1 MTDNWDQYEWI
12 VVMGAMLAFFTAYG
26 IGANDVANAFATS
39 VGARSITLGQAVV
52 IAGVFEFAGAVL
64 LGSSVTDTVRKGVAE
79 TKPFEDDPEV
89 LMYGM
94 MCVIAA
100 TGLWLLLASY
110 LELPVSTTHSAIG
123 GIIGMA
129 LTAKGSEAVVWY
141 EFDDSKEALKKYK
154 GVAPII
160 VSWVVSPVFSGFLAM
175 GLFLFVRRFILQHE
189 DSRQRSFIFFPF
201 LVGVTI
207 ALNVYFI
214 IYKGFKRKL
223 GKDKKAL
230 SDILGAGWSTL
241 IALGLGTIIG
251 VSIWF
256 FFIPWLKEKVE
267 QNLREQDS
275 RAAAASAR
283 SLGPEKP
290 QKRNGD
296 SGRNADSR
304 RNGDSGRNADSRR
317 NGDTG
322 RNGDPANRDRSAAGR
337 LAGAVNRITDRDVH
351 GVIKTDKQVA
361 DIYESSKSYDAGTEE
376 SFKYL
381 QVFTATMDS
390 FAHGANDVANA
401 MGPFA
406 AIWDIYKN
414 RGFSGSKSDVPEW
427 ILVIGGAGITV
438 GLATYGYNIIRA
450 IGVKLVKMSASRGFA
465 IELGA
470 ATVIVVGSRYGI
482 PLSTTHCQVGA
493 TVGVGLMEGKKG
505 VNLQLLLKVIVGWVI
520 TLVAVGGVTAA
531 FFAQGV
537 YAPSIPN
544 LDAINRYTSGMNG
557 TLSDMTDLLS
567 DLGQS
572 ETATNLQSSY
582 EETLETAADGSMLQ
596 AEIFDSAFAAVDE
609 QCRTLLS

>member
-1 MTDNWDQYEWI
+1 MSENWDQYEWI
-12 VVMGAMLAFFTAYG
+12 VVVGGFLAFFTAYG

-39 VGARSITLGQAVV
+39 VGAKSITLGQAVV
-52 IAGVFEFAGAVL
+52 IAGIFEFAGAVL
-64 LGSSVTDTVRKGVAE
+64 LGASVTDTVRKGVAE
-79 TKPFEDDPEV
+79 TEPFEDDPEI

-123 GIIGMA
+123 GIVGMA
-129 LTAKGSEAVVWY
+129 LTAHGSEAVVWY

-160 VSWVVSPVFSGFLAM
+160 VSWVVSPVLSGVLAV
-175 GLFLFVRRFILQHE
+175 FLFWFVRTFILRHA
-189 DSRQRSFIFFPF
+189 DSRARSFIFFPF
-201 LVGVTI
+201 LVGITI

-223 GKDKKAL
+223 GKDKKDL
-230 SDILGAGWSTL
+230 SEILGAGWSTL
-241 IALGLGTIIG
+241 IAVGLGSIIG
-251 VSIWF
+251 VCVWF
-256 FFIPWLKEKVE
+256 FFIPWLRVKVNE
-267 QNLREQDS
+267 NLREMENEN
-275 RAAAASAR
+275 ASNVALKEAKKGEEEEHKNPA
-283 SLGPEKP
+283 SQHHAGT
-290 QKRNGD
+290 
-296 SGRNADSR
+296 SS
-304 RNGDSGRNADSRR
+304 
-317 NGDTG
+317 TG
-322 RNGDPANRDRSAAGR
+322 FM
-337 LAGAVNRITDRDVH
+337 GAVNKLSDHDVH
-351 GVIKTDKQVA
+351 GVIETDKQVA
-361 DIYESSKSYDAGTEE
+361 DIYESSESFDPGTEE

-406 AIWDIYKN
+406 AIWDIYRN

-493 TVGVGLMEGKKG
+493 TVGVGLLEGRKG
-505 VNLQLLLKVIVGWVI
+505 VNVLLLMKVIVGWII
-520 TLVAVGGVTAA
+520 TLLVVGGTTAA

-537 YAPSIPN
+537 YAPSLPN
-544 LDAINRYTSGMNG
+544 LEAINRFSDGLNG
-557 TLSDMTDLLS
+557 TLTDMNGLLG
-567 DLGQS
+567 DLGQD
-572 ETATNLQSSY
+572 EAATGFRERY
-582 EETLETAADGSMLQ
+582 DETLEVAIDQSEAQ
-596 AEIFDSAFAAVDE
+596 AGIIDEAFTLVAE
-609 QCRTLLS
+609 QCRALQS

>member
-1 MTDNWDQYEWI
+1 MSDNWDQYEWI
-12 VVMGAMLAFFTAYG
+12 VVVGALLAFFTAYG

-39 VGARSITLGQAVV
+39 VGAKSITLGQAVI
-52 IAGVFEFAGAVL
+52 IAGIFEFAGAVL
-64 LGSSVTDTVRKGVAE
+64 LGASVTDTVRKGVAE
-79 TKPFEDDPEV
+79 TEPFEEDPEV

-123 GIIGMA
+123 GIVGMA
-129 LTAKGSEAVVWY
+129 LTAHGSEAVVWY

-160 VSWVVSPVFSGFLAM
+160 VSWVVSPVLSGVLAVA
-175 GLFLFVRRFILQHE
+175 LFWFVRTFILRHA
-189 DSRQRSFIFFPF
+189 DSRARSFIFFPF

-223 GKDKKAL
+223 GKDKKDL
-230 SDILGAGWSTL
+230 SEILGAGWSTL
-241 IALGLGTIIG
+241 IAVGLGSIIG
-251 VSIWF
+251 ICVWF
-256 FFIPWLKEKVE
+256 FFIPWLRVKVNE
-267 QNLREQDS
+267 NLREQENENASNIALKEGKKGEEGEHQVKPDS
-275 RAAAASAR
+275 HHHAGTS
-283 SLGPEKP
+283 
-290 QKRNGD
+290 
-296 SGRNADSR
+296 
-304 RNGDSGRNADSRR
+304 
-317 NGDTG
+317 TG
-322 RNGDPANRDRSAAGR
+322 FV
-337 LAGAVNRITDRDVH
+337 GAVNKLTDHDMH
-351 GVIKTDKQVA
+351 GVIETDKQVA
-361 DIYESSKSYDAGTEE
+361 DIYESSESFDPGTEE

-406 AIWDIYKN
+406 AIWDIYRH

-493 TVGVGLMEGKKG
+493 TVGVGLLEGKKG
-505 VNLQLLLKVIVGWVI
+505 VNVLLLMKVIVGWII
-520 TLVAVGGVTAA
+520 TLLVVGATTSAL
-531 FFAQGV
+531 FAQGV

-544 LDAINRYTSGMNG
+544 LDAINRFTNGLNG
-557 TLSDMTDLLS
+557 TLSDMNSLLS
-567 DLGQS
+567 DLG
-572 ETATNLQSSY
+572 EEEAATAFADRY
-582 EETLETAADGSMLQ
+582 EETLDT
-596 AEIFDSAFAAVDE
+596 AVDQSEIQTEIIGDAFTAVAE
-609 QCRTLLS
+609 QCRALQS